1 MANSAITHDTALY
14 LYCHVVYPI
23 NVCLPNGSSLQHT
36 DIHVVSMTCHVQ
48 QKASGKFAMCVKC
61 SYSPKLRNW

>member
-1 MANSAITHDTALY
+1 MADSAITHDTALY
-14 LYCHVVYPI
+14 LYCHVVHPI

-48 QKASGKFAMCVKC
+48 QKASGKLPCVLNAVIH
-61 SYSPKLRNW
+61 PN